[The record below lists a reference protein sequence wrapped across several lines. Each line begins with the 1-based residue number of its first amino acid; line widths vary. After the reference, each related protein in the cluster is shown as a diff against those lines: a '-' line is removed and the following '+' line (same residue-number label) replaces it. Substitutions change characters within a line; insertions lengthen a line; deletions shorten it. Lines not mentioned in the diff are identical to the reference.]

1 MQLFRGWNSRY
12 APEHTGRIRL
22 CKATFYRDVDPSLP
36 AIRDEQEGETR
47 VQAQGSVEREGPV
60 LSNTTLTLIGDDGR
74 VSGVARLE
82 RGKTKA
88 TLEQNLHVEVRPVP
102 YIFCASRWPSSPDE
116 AAAMKQALGDE
127 YDAWYTIKDAHA
139 LGRELEKAIKGW
151 LFDNRV
157 TQHRLQSRHG
167 WVSYYEGET
176 PEPVAD
182 ITSGRSGIDLVHYL
196 ESMEP
201 WFNKRSKYGNE
212 FEYRY
217 AFALESPQ
225 WHAFPECICVELTMA
240 AIALFERA

>member
-1 MQLFRGWNSRY
+1 MQLYRGWNSCY
-12 APEHTGRIRL
+12 APERTGRIRL

-47 VQAQGSVEREGPV
+47 VQAQGSVEREGPA
-60 LSNTTLTLIGDDGR
+60 LSDTTLTVVGDDGR
-74 VSGVARLE
+74 VSGVAHLG
-82 RGKTKA
+82 RGQTRA
-88 TLEQNLHVEVRPVP
+88 TFAQNLHVEVRPVP
-102 YIFCASRWPSSPDE
+102 YIFCASRRPSSPDE
-116 AAAMKQALGDE
+116 VAAMKQALGDE

-157 TQHRLQSRHG
+157 TQHELRSRHG
-167 WVSYYEGET
+167 WVSYYEGEI
-176 PEPVAD
+176 PAPVAD
-182 ITSGRSGIDLVHYL
+182 ITSGRSAIDLGRYL

-201 WFNKRSKYGNE
+201 WFNKRSKYSHE

-225 WHAFPECICVELTMA
+225 WHAFPDRICVDLTMA